1 MQDSDTVLPVVE
13 AEKEWIEAPGGWGGG
28 TADST
33 LTSTSTSTS
42 TSIPSSSSPKEEDE
56 KEDSDND
63 DDESSPFDLFANVDK
78 SLKFPFDVL
87 TKTTTMTTTTATK
100 KVISNKKRLYLSGY
114 KLDSDET
121 AQSTGVTLWD
131 AAPRLANYIMNHD
144 NNDNNHEHNEQDEEQ
159 DEGKK
164 EENENRNRNMNM
176 LITGKRVL
184 ELGSGLGL
192 CGIVAYHI
200 GANYVMMTDADTI
213 TLEKMRYNVTQN
225 CSPTTSTDTTTDTS
239 DTTTDT
245 TDTTT
250 DTTDT
255 SCGESGIATSSR
267 TSRTSRTIDCKQL
280 IWNEQLEIF
289 HQKYGNW
296 DTILGADVIYTRES
310 LEPLFDTVVF
320 FLLQHQLENKNQN
333 ENNNNNNNKLSSSSV
348 VGRFILSRYNK
359 WGDISDETVLD
370 AAKARNLIWTKPS
383 EGIFVFQL
391 KIIK

>member
-1 MQDSDTVLPVVE
+1 MQDTVLPVVE

-28 TADST
+28 ED
-33 LTSTSTSTS
+33 STSTS
-42 TSIPSSSSPKEEDE
+42 SPKEDDDDDDDDDE
-56 KEDSDND
+56 C

-87 TKTTTMTTTTATK
+87 TKTKTTMATK
-100 KVISNKKRLYLSGY
+100 DDNKISATIKKRLYLSGY

-144 NNDNNHEHNEQDEEQ
+144 SKNHEHEYEQDE
-159 DEGKK
+159 DEDVGKVK
-164 EENENRNRNMNM
+164 EENRNRNMNM
-176 LITGKRVL
+176 LIIGKRVL

-213 TLEKMRYNVTQN
+213 TLEKMRFNVTQN
-225 CSPTTSTDTTTDTS
+225 CSSTFTSTDT
-239 DTTTDT
+239 
-245 TDTTT
+245 
-250 DTTDT
+250 
-255 SCGESGIATSSR
+255 ESGIATSSGS
-267 TSRTSRTIDCKQL
+267 SRTSSSIDCKQL
-280 IWNEQLEIF
+280 IWNEQLETF
-289 HQKYGNW
+289 HHQYGNW

-310 LEPLFDTVVF
+310 LEPLFDTILF
-320 FLLQHQLENKNQN
+320 FLLQHQLESKNQN
-333 ENNNNNNNKLSSSSV
+333 NSSNNTNKLSSSV
-348 VGRFILSRYNK
+348 VGRFVLSRYNK

-391 KIIK
+391 RIIE